1 MRQPVDMRF
10 GMRSSGF
17 PSDRK
22 IWKRVTWVLRRIEI
36 PKAMIPIPPIHC
48 MNVRQKREVFGVR
61 STAFIMVNPVLVQ
74 PDIASK
80 TLSGI
85 GHARGRTTKGSA
97 PMSASRNHASAT
109 ATRAIEIRRLVIAG
123 RDQKEQVAD
132 REECHR
138 GRGHRQDHIPFLEDR
153 QYKKGYQRNKAE
165 EPADPSHIVDDH
177 GKVIEPLHVR

>member
-1 MRQPVDMRF
+1 MPESEHEGKCAD
-10 GMRSSGF
+10 
-17 PSDRK
+17 
-22 IWKRVTWVLRRIEI
+22 E
-36 PKAMIPIPPIHC
+36 
-48 MNVRQKREVFGVR
+48 REQEPCERHG
-61 STAFIMVNPVLVQ
+61 
-74 PDIASK
+74 D
-80 TLSGI
+80 
-85 GHARGRTTKGSA
+85 KGN
-97 PMSASRNHASAT
+97 RD
-109 ATRAIEIRRLVIAG
+109 RRLVIAG